1 MFIFNND
8 GNNVTMFDS
17 ATVTTVG
24 TEVMLR
30 GDEKQTSGYSVKRY

>member
-17 ATVTTVG
+17 ATVTTAA
-24 TEVMLR
+24 EVMLR